1 MFELGENEKVT
12 VYLGNNGLLK
22 EATPTG
28 SLTVTVGT
36 TEGDGA
42 NSDQEFI
49 YKLILANLNGYD
61 TLTGEYTIK
70 IGGESSGQKI
80 GNNGT
85 FKLKAGQ
92 CATIEGLPAGSV
104 WQLQQENVPG
114 YTPAFTGD
122 VYQEGAQSGAIL
134 YKEKAGAAT
143 LDKNVTVT
151 NTYNPAQVSYL
162 LTYDGNAI
170 SGSLQAP
177 PPQRKV

>member
-1 MFELGENEKVT
+1 MCLAVPITISMFTIRQKTALTPLPKNEPTITCCRMAAALLIGGNDSNADIDNGVLKIKAGTNKLSRVSDGDGVKVKNTTQTAGTYRHPVFELGENEKFT

-80 GNNGT
+80 R
-85 FKLKAGQ
+85 Q
-92 CATIEGLPAGSV
+92 
-104 WQLQQENVPG
+104 
-114 YTPAFTGD
+114 
-122 VYQEGAQSGAIL
+122 
-134 YKEKAGAAT
+134 
-143 LDKNVTVT
+143 
-151 NTYNPAQVSYL
+151 
-162 LTYDGNAI
+162 
-170 SGSLQAP
+170 
-177 PPQRKV
+177 

>member
-1 MFELGENEKVT
+1 M
-12 VYLGNNGLLK
+12 
-22 EATPTG
+22 
-28 SLTVTVGT
+28 
-36 TEGDGA
+36 
-42 NSDQEFI
+42 I
-49 YKLILANLNGYD
+49 
-61 TLTGEYTIK
+61 
-70 IGGESSGQKI
+70 
-80 GNNGT
+80 
-85 FKLKAGQ
+85 
-92 CATIEGLPAGSV
+92 

-177 PPQRKV
+177 PPQAQSVNSGASVTLPSSAPTNQDVDGKAVALIAGQKLRQVKYTAWRQIGVRIPGRGLP